1 MYECGLRSNDWIARH
16 LGTSLY
22 SLLDKNR
29 DFEEIAVYVLT
40 LGLSEENQER
50 LREIAEYFGRSL
62 FFLNLDD
69 LRERIGYEV
78 DTGGF
83 DISISCCLFMGDMLP
98 ETVERVFISGLR
110 YGGASVFETSVERKS
125 GGKHCGGG
133 DGTHDL

>member
-1 MYECGLRSNDWIARH
+1 MNRECMNVVYASNDGYARH

-40 LGLSEENQER
+40 LGLSDENQER
-50 LREIAEYFGRSL
+50 LREIAEYFGRRL

-83 DISISCCLFMGDMLP
+83 DISIMLRLVMGDILP
-98 ETVERVFISGLR
+98 ETLERVL
-110 YGGASVFETSVERKS
+110 YLDCDTVV
-125 GGKHCGGG
+125 
-133 DGTHDL
+133 LQ